1 MFKTLMK
8 PIAIAVYAMT
18 VFGYGIANAD
28 DHNNA
33 CVMCATEK
41 VKPKIVEEVVP
52 VSDCLNEVA
61 VVVYKDACKSNC
73 GDFPVVVRKS
83 STCDGK

>member
-1 MFKTLMK
+1 MLKRLIK
-8 PIAIAVYAMT
+8 PITVAAFAMSA
-18 VFGYGIANAD
+18 FGIGVANAD
-28 DHNNA
+28 KNSE
-33 CVMCATEK
+33 CVMCAEES

-61 VVVYKDACKSNC
+61 VVVYKDACQTNC

-83 STCDGK
+83 STCNNE